1 MSTQVLDHHGRRVPP
16 SGKNGSGPGGGG
28 SSGGSQ
34 SEGGQSEGG
43 QNQAIAAVDP
53 HRWIIL
59 VGLITAA
66 IMEVLD
72 TTIINVALPQM
83 AGNLNAT
90 IEEIAWV
97 STGYIL
103 SNVIVLPMTAWLGQ
117 RFGRKRYLVF
127 SILLF
132 IVASFFCGT
141 SKTLIELVF
150 WRILQGAGGAALLST
165 AQATLRQIF
174 PKEQQGLVQ
183 TIFILGIVVAPTLG
197 PLAGGYITDNYN
209 WPWVFFVN
217 IPIGLVSAFLVGA
230 YLHDAPGGQK
240 SGKIDLVG
248 IGLLT
253 VGLGSLQYVLEEGQQ
268 DDWFSSV
275 AITRLSILAAVS
287 LCAMLAWE
295 LSPRNKAPVVDFRV
309 LKNRDLSAGLTLFLA
324 LGFGLYGGLF
334 IFPQFT
340 QNVLHFSPTATGLVL
355 LPGGLA
361 TAVAAMLCG
370 RINSLPSRPIDPR
383 LLIITGMAIFMVSMW
398 QLGHLSTASGEPD
411 TRLAL
416 IIRGFGLGFLFSTL
430 NGVVFASLKPQE
442 VQQASGL
449 INLSRQL
456 GGSFGIA
463 FLNTYIYNQ
472 EAYHRVNLV
481 SNFYAGNSLYNQRIA
496 GLTAG
501 MVSNGMSLSD
511 AHNTAL
517 RALNGTVMAQA
528 ATMSYND
535 AFLLLGI
542 TFVLAVPAVFLL
554 HKPKKAPAGGGGGGH

>member
-1 MSTQVLDHHGRRVPP
+1 MSTQVLDHRGRRSLPP
-16 SGKNGSGPGGGG
+16 SSGNGGSGGGG
-28 SSGGSQ
+28 NSGG
-34 SEGGQSEGG
+34 GTPGAG
-43 QNQAIAAVDP
+43 AAAAAAANP

-90 IEEIAWV
+90 IDEIAWV

-127 SILLF
+127 SIGLF
-132 IVASFFCGT
+132 IFSSFFCGT

-174 PKEQQGLVQ
+174 PKEEQGLVQ
-183 TIFILGIVVAPTLG
+183 TLFILGIVVAPTLG

-209 WPWVFFVN
+209 WPWVFYVN
-217 IPIGLVSAFLVGA
+217 IPIGLVSAFLVGN
-230 YLHDAPGGQK
+230 YLHDAPGGPK
-240 SGKIDLVG
+240 AGKIDIIG

-253 VGLGSLQYVLEEGQQ
+253 VGLGSLQYVLEEGQR
-268 DDWFSSV
+268 DDWFDSV

-287 LCAMLAWE
+287 LSAMLAWE

-309 LKNRDLSAGLTLFLA
+309 LKNKDLSAGLVLFLV

-340 QNVLHFSPTATGLVL
+340 QNVLQFSPTATGLVL

-361 TAVAAMLCG
+361 TAAAAMICG
-370 RINSLPSRPIDPR
+370 RLNSLPGRPVDPR
-383 LLIITGMAIFMVSMW
+383 LLILSGMAIFMVSMW
-398 QLGHLSTASGEPD
+398 QLGHLTTASGEPD
-411 TRLAL
+411 TRVAL
-416 IIRGFGLGFLFSTL
+416 IVRGLGLGFLFSTL
-430 NGVVFASLKPQE
+430 NGVVFAALKPQE

-449 INLSRQL
+449 INLARQL

-463 FLNTYIYNQ
+463 FLNTYIYNMG
-472 EAYHRVNLV
+472 AYHRVNLV
-481 SNFYAGNSLYNQRIA
+481 SNLYAGNPLYDQRIA
-496 GLTAG
+496 GATARLIA
-501 MVSNGMSLSD
+501 NGSSATD
-511 AHNTAL
+511 AHMGAL
-517 RALNGTVMAQA
+517 RVLNGTVMAQA
-528 ATMSYND
+528 STMSYND
-535 AFLLLGI
+535 AFLLLGLS
-542 TFVLAVPAVFLL
+542 FVVAVPAVFLL
-554 HKPKKAPAGGGGGGH
+554 RKPKKGAAAGGGGH

>member
-1 MSTQVLDHHGRRVPP
+1 MSTQVLDHRGRRPLP
-16 SGKNGSGPGGGG
+16 QSGGQSGGGLGGGG
-28 SSGGSQ
+28 NPGAGA
-34 SEGGQSEGG
+34 G
-43 QNQAIAAVDP
+43 AAAAGALNP

-90 IEEIAWV
+90 IDEIAWV

-127 SILLF
+127 SIGLF
-132 IVASFFCGT
+132 IFASFFCGT

-174 PKEQQGLVQ
+174 PPQQQGMVQ

-197 PLAGGYITDNYN
+197 PLVGGYITDNYN
-209 WPWVFFVN
+209 WPWVFYVN
-217 IPIGLVSAFLVGA
+217 IPIGLVAAFLVGT
-230 YLHDAPGGQK
+230 YLHDAPGGPK
-240 SGKIDLVG
+240 AGKIDLIG

-253 VGLGSLQYVLEEGQQ
+253 VGLGSLQYVLEEGQR
-268 DDWFSSV
+268 DDWFDSV

-287 LCAMLAWE
+287 LVAMLAWE

-309 LKNRDLSAGLTLFLA
+309 MKNKDLTSGLVLFLV

-340 QNVLHFSPTATGLVL
+340 QNVLGFSPTATGLVL

-361 TAVAAMLCG
+361 TAAAAMMCG
-370 RINSLPSRPIDPR
+370 RINSLPGRPVDPR
-383 LLIITGMAIFMVSMW
+383 LLILFGMGIFMVSMW

-463 FLNTYIYNQ
+463 FLNTYIYNMG
-472 EAYHRVNLV
+472 AYHRVNLV
-481 SNFYAGNSLYNQRIA
+481 SNFYPGNPLYDQ
-496 GLTAG
+496 
-501 MVSNGMSLSD
+501 SLSAAAATIVTRTGHSMAD
-511 AHNTAL
+511 AQAGAL
-517 RALNGTVMAQA
+517 SLINGRVMAQA
-528 ATMSYND
+528 STMSYND
-535 AFLLLGI
+535 AFLLLGLS
-542 TFVLAVPAVFLL
+542 FVVAVPAVFLL
-554 HKPKKAPAGGGGGGH
+554 RKPKGAPAGGGGGH

>member
-1 MSTQVLDHHGRRVPP
+1 MATQVLDHRSRRPQP
-16 SGKNGSGPGGGG
+16 SSNGSGNG
-28 SSGGSQ
+28 SSGNGSNG
-34 SEGGQSEGG
+34 SAPGG
-43 QNQAIAAVDP
+43 APAAASATADP
-53 HRWIIL
+53 YRWIIL

-66 IMEVLD
+66 VMEVLD

-90 IEEIAWV
+90 IDEIAWV

-150 WRILQGAGGAALLST
+150 WRIVQGAGGAALLST

-174 PKEQQGLVQ
+174 PPKQQGLVQ
-183 TIFILGIVVAPTLG
+183 TLFILGIVVAPTLG
-197 PLAGGYITDNYN
+197 PLAGGYITDNFN
-209 WPWVFFVN
+209 WRWVFYIN
-217 IPIGLVSAFLVGA
+217 IPIGLVSAFLVGN
-230 YLHDAPGGQK
+230 YLNDGPGAPK
-240 SGKIDLVG
+240 AGKIDIAG

-253 VGLGSLQYVLEEGQQ
+253 VGLGSLQYVLEEGQR
-268 DDWFSSV
+268 DDWFDSV
-275 AITRLSILAAVS
+275 AITRLSILAVVS
-287 LCAMLAWE
+287 LSAMLAWE
-295 LSPRNKAPVVDFRV
+295 LSPRNKAPIVDFRV
-309 LKNRDLSAGLTLFLA
+309 MKNRDLSSGLVLFLV

-340 QNVLHFSPTATGLVL
+340 QNVLGFSPTATGLVL

-370 RINSLPSRPIDPR
+370 RINSLPGRPVDPR
-383 LLIITGMAIFMVSMW
+383 ILIISGMAIFMVSMW
-398 QLGHLSTASGEPD
+398 QLGHLSIASGEPD

-430 NGVVFASLKPQE
+430 NGVVFTSLKPQE

-463 FLNTYIYNQ
+463 FLNTYIYNMN
-472 EAYHRVNLV
+472 AYHRANLV
-481 SNFYAGNSLYNQRIA
+481 SNLYAGNPLYNQRIA
-496 GLTAG
+496 GATARLIA
-501 MVSNGMSLSD
+501 NGSSATD
-511 AHNTAL
+511 AHTGAL
-517 RALNGTVMAQA
+517 RILNSTIMAQA
-528 ATMSYND
+528 STMSYND
-535 AFLLLGI
+535 AFLLLGVS
-542 TFVLAVPAVFLL
+542 FVVAVPAVFLL
-554 HKPKKAPAGGGGGGH
+554 RKPKKGPPGGGGGGH

>member
-1 MSTQVLDHHGRRVPP
+1 MSTQVLDRRSRRPQPP
-16 SGKNGSGPGGGG
+16 SGGGGNGSGGGGNSDG
-28 SSGGSQ
+28 
-34 SEGGQSEGG
+34 
-43 QNQAIAAVDP
+43 AAPAAAALNP

-66 IMEVLD
+66 VMEVLD

-90 IEEIAWV
+90 IDEIAWV

-117 RFGRKRYLVF
+117 RFGRKHYLVF

-141 SKTLIELVF
+141 SKTLIELVV

-174 PKEQQGLVQ
+174 PREQQGIVQ
-183 TIFILGIVVAPTLG
+183 TIFILGIVMAPTLG

-217 IPIGLVSAFLVGA
+217 IPIGLVAAFLVA
-230 YLHDAPGGQK
+230 TYLHDAPGTAKAGP
-240 SGKIDLVG
+240 IDLAG

-253 VGLGSLQYVLEEGQQ
+253 VGLGSLQYVLEEGKR
-268 DDWFSSV
+268 DDWFDSV
-275 AITRLSILAAVS
+275 LITRLAILAAIS
-287 LCAMLAWE
+287 LIAMLAWE

-309 LKNRDLSAGLTLFLA
+309 LKNRDLTAGLVLFLA
-324 LGFGLYGGLF
+324 LGFGLYGAIF

-340 QNVLHFSPTATGLVL
+340 QNVLGFSPTATGLVL

-361 TAVAAMLCG
+361 TGLGAIICG
-370 RINSLPSRPIDPR
+370 RITSMPKPPIDIR
-383 LLIITGMAIFMVSMW
+383 TLILFGMAVFILSMW
-398 QLGHLSTASGEPD
+398 MLGHLSTASGEPD
-411 TRLAL
+411 TQFAL
-416 IIRGFGLGFLFSTL
+416 IIRGFGLGFLFTPI
-430 NGVVFASLKPQE
+430 NFVVFASLKGPE

-449 INLSRQL
+449 INLARQL

-463 FLNTYIYNQ
+463 VLNTYIANMQ
-472 EAYHRVNLV
+472 AYHRAYLV
-481 SNFYAGNSLYNQRIA
+481 SNLYSGNPLYDQRIA
-496 GLTAG
+496 GSAARLIA
-501 MVSNGMSLSD
+501 NGSSATE
-511 AHNTAL
+511 AHMGAL
-517 RALNGTVMAQA
+517 RILDGSVMAQA

-535 AFLLLGI
+535 AFLLLGV

-554 HKPKKAPAGGGGGGH
+554 HKPKKAPVGGGGGH